1 MPLSDVQIVAALL
14 VALVPAVLAINLGS
28 ALSK

>member
-1 MPLSDVQIVAALL
+1 MPLSDVQIIAALL